1 MIKLNGR
8 DFAWEEGMSVERL
21 LEIKRF
27 IYPRIIVKVNENLI
41 PTEEYNTT
49 QIHDGDDVK
58 VIHLLAGG

>member
-8 DFAWEEGMSVERL
+8 DYPWKEGTVKQL

-27 IYPRIIVKVNENLI
+27 IYPRIIVKVNDEVISPEDYEN
-41 PTEEYNTT
+41 T
-49 QIHDGDDVK
+49 QINDGDDVK

>member
-8 DFAWEEGMSVERL
+8 DFPWEEGMSVERL

-27 IYPRIIVKVNENLI
+27 IYPRIIVKVNEKLV
-41 PTEEYNTT
+41 PPEEYNTT